1 VAPQSAYLVD
11 QACVVSLLA
20 DNNSDFHSV
29 FRVSHTNYGLCEIQI
44 TGSVK
49 CQTLSS
55 RPGGSMGTGN
65 GS

>member
-20 DNNSDFHSV
+20 DNNSDLHSV
-29 FRVSHTNYGLCEIQI
+29 FGVSHTNYGLCEIQI

-55 RPGGSMGTGN
+55 RPGGSIGTGN